1 MSRKSPAGHRLVQFC
16 EVRSELKVKNV
27 LLTGGKAALNS
38 AVELGC
44 SVVQLFTRL
53 ANTTWEFVCDKV
65 RTMSREHRRMLM
77 IIAAAATGV
86 LAVGSVVLWLVR
98 RKK

>member
-1 MSRKSPAGHRLVQFC
+1 M
-16 EVRSELKVKNV
+16 
-27 LLTGGKAALNS
+27 
-38 AVELGC
+38 ELGC

-86 LAVGSVVLWLVR
+86 LAVGSVVLWLVC
-98 RKK
+98 RKSKFPIVFYNRAGGRGASPRC

>member
-1 MSRKSPAGHRLVQFC
+1 M
-16 EVRSELKVKNV
+16 EKVKNV

-65 RTMSREHRRMLM
+65 RTMSVSYTHL
-77 IIAAAATGV
+77 T
-86 LAVGSVVLWLVR
+86 LPTT
-98 RKK
+98 

>member
-1 MSRKSPAGHRLVQFC
+1 M
-16 EVRSELKVKNV
+16 EKVKNV

-38 AVELGC
+38 AVELGR
-44 SVVQLFTRL
+44 SVVQLFIRL

-65 RTMSREHRRMLM
+65 RTMSQEHRRMLM
-77 IIAAAATGV
+77 IIAAAAATGV